1 MSIELV
7 KVAEDFYDIKY
18 QGYLTKEKLGKLHT
32 LIDVMFMEESK
43 EFNNYVESVKDEKNG

>member
-43 EFNNYVESVKDEKNG
+43 EFNNYIKSVKDETDG